1 MGGFSSYYKGEG
13 IMSKIFWKVDGVEM
27 PCPSTWQWGL
37 MDVSLGESGR
47 TDDAIMH
54 KNRVAQ
60 KRKIQVGFNGITKEV
75 AHIIL
80 QAINPEYIQVNYYD
94 LLAGKR
100 QTRVMYVGDRSA
112 PFKWWWDGKNILE
125 SLTFDLI
132 ER

>member
-1 MGGFSSYYKGEG
+1 MSFSYGEK
-13 IMSKIFWKVDGVEM
+13 MATVFWKVDGVTM

-37 MDVSLGESGR
+37 QDVSAGESGR

-60 KRKIQVGFNGITKEV
+60 KRKIQVGYNGVKDTV
-75 AHIIL
+75 AKTVL
-80 QAINPEYIQVNYYD
+80 QAINPEYINVYYYD
-94 LLAGKR
+94 LMEGGF
-100 QTRVMYVGDRSA
+100 QTRTFYVGDRSA
-112 PFKWWWDGKNILE
+112 PFKWWWDGKHILE

>member
-1 MGGFSSYYKGEG
+1 MATV
-13 IMSKIFWKVDGVEM
+13 FWKVDGVTM

-37 MDVSLGESGR
+37 QDVSLGESGR

-60 KRKIQVGFNGITKEV
+60 KRKIQVGFNGVTDEV
-75 AHIIL
+75 AHTVL
-80 QAINPEYIQVNYYD
+80 TAINPEYIDVTFYD
-94 LLAGKR
+94 LMEGHNVTLE
-100 QTRVMYVGDRSA
+100 MYVSDRTA
-112 PFKWWWDGKNILE
+112 PFKWWYDGTHVLE

>member
-1 MGGFSSYYKGEG
+1 MATV
-13 IMSKIFWKVDGVEM
+13 FWKVDGVTM

-37 MDVSLGESGR
+37 QDVSAGESGR

-60 KRKIQVGFNGITKEV
+60 KRKLQVGYNGVTDTV
-75 AHIIL
+75 AKTVL
-80 QAINPEYIQVNYYD
+80 QAINPEYINVYYYD
-94 LLAGKR
+94 LMEGAF

-112 PFKWWWDGKNILE
+112 PFKWWWDSKHILE